1 MSARSKI
8 NRKSEAVIAALL
20 TEPSHA
26 AAASK
31 AGIGEATLQRW
42 LRDPEFM
49 SAYRAARRSVI
60 ESAVGRLQQASEKA
74 VATLERNLACG
85 QPGVEIRAAVAILD
99 NAIRGIDQ
107 LDLAYRLDALEA
119 RAGGHANATNHRE

>member
-1 MSARSKI
+1 MSAGTKI
-8 NRKSEAVIAALL
+8 TRKTETLIAALL
-20 TEPSHA
+20 SEPTHA
-26 AAASK
+26 AAAAK
-31 AGIGEATLQRW
+31 AGVGEATVQRW
-42 LRDPEFM
+42 LRDPEFLA
-49 SAYRAARRSVI
+49 AYRAARRAVI

-74 VATLERNLACG
+74 VTTLERNLACG

-119 RAGGHANATNHRE
+119 RAGGHPNAPDNRE